1 MTVILSIPG
10 TLPGLNEYSAAERK
24 HRQAAAKLKR
34 ETEQRIILTAR
45 SQLPNVHLS
54 NPVNMFYSW
63 FEPNRRRDKDN
74 IAFAKKFIQDAL
86 VKAGVLKN
94 DGWEEING
102 FSDCF
107 YVDKENPRIEV
118 QLEEV

>member
-1 MTVILSIPG
+1 MQAVLRIAGI
-10 TLPGLNEYSAAERK
+10 LPGLNEYSAAERK
-24 HRQAAAKLKR
+24 HRQVAAKLKR
-34 ETEQRIILTAR
+34 ETEQRIILAAR

-86 VKAGVLKN
+86 VKAGVLRN
-94 DGWEEING
+94 DGWKEIEG
-102 FSDCF
+102 FSDAF
-107 YVDKENPRIEV
+107 YIDKERPRVEV
-118 QLEEV
+118 RFEEV